1 MSALGH
7 VPQTTLAH
15 MDEGHMLARPRRGV
29 GATKAALT
37 RARSVWWHC
46 HNAAKSIGSAGGI
59 RIFAYHRVAPK
70 SDFLTVTPDRFRRQM
85 EAIARAGYVGVDVPG
100 AVAALGSGSR
110 TDVVGLTFD
119 DGYRDVAEHALPIL
133 EEYGFRA
140 TVFVVPGVI
149 DGRVRFSWYDDQP
162 PVLGREDIASL
173 DGVVLE
179 FEAHTLTHPNLLTL
193 DDVRAKNE
201 IQGSKAVL
209 EELLGRPVTVFCYP
223 AGAYSEREVRL
234 VAAAGFSTAVTVD
247 PGLNTRGT
255 DPLRL
260 HRSAVEPTD
269 ALVDFR
275 ARMAGGHDSPLP
287 LQNFYR
293 RRRLARQPFKPA

>member
-1 MSALGH
+1 MSPLSHA
-7 VPQTTLAH
+7 PQTTLAH
-15 MDEGHMLARPRRGV
+15 MGDQMLARPRRGV
-29 GATKAALT
+29 AVTKAALT

-46 HNAAKSIGSAGGI
+46 HNVAKRIEPAQGV

-70 SDFLTVTPDRFRRQM
+70 SDFLTVSPDRFRRQM
-85 EAIARAGYVGVDVPG
+85 EAIALAGYVGVDVPA

-110 TDVVGLTFD
+110 TDIVGLTFD
-119 DGYRDVAEHALPIL
+119 DGYLDVAEHALPIL

-149 DGRVRFSWYDDQP
+149 DGRVGFSWYDDQP
-162 PVLGREDIASL
+162 PVLGWEEIASL
-173 DGVVLE
+173 DGLVLE
-179 FEAHTLTHPNLLTL
+179 FEAHTLTHPNLLVL
-193 DDVRAKNE
+193 DDVGAKNE

-209 EELLGRPVTVFCYP
+209 EKVLGRPVTVFCYP
-223 AGAYSEREVRL
+223 AGAYSEREMRL

-247 PGLNTRGT
+247 PGLNTPGT
-255 DPLRL
+255 HPLRL

-287 LQNFYR
+287 LQSFYR